1 MSQSRFQNDV
11 PVVLVLAAAENGVIG
26 RGDALP
32 WELPDDLQHF
42 KRTTLGRPIVMG
54 RKTFDSVGFPLP
66 GRRNIVITRDAGWQ
80 HEGVT
85 VCHTLDEALARA
97 FDQALVDG
105 ADAAM
110 VVGGAEIYRLAMPRA
125 DRIVLTRVQGSVPG
139 DVLFDLTLLAGWKE
153 TIMAPY
159 EADARNSH
167 AFTIVELEPPEN
179 E

>member
-1 MSQSRFQNDV
+1 
-11 PVVLVLAAAENGVIG
+11 
-26 RGDALP
+26 
-32 WELPDDLQHF
+32 
-42 KRTTLGRPIVMG
+42 MG

-66 GRRNIVITRDAGWQ
+66 GRRNIVITRDADWQ

-85 VCHTLDEALARA
+85 VCHTLDEALAQA
-97 FDQALVDG
+97 FDQALIDG

-110 VVGGAEIYRLAMPRA
+110 VVGGAEIYRLALPRA
-125 DRIVLTRVQGSVPG
+125 DRIVLTRVQGSLHG

-153 TIMAPY
+153 TIMDSY